1 MPALL
6 SHGFPQRFSP
16 ASQALFSAEEDFNHR
31 RTECHSDNTAP
42 IRYENNCIFGTQG
55 AIPDVAVWGDSHG
68 AELVVSL
75 GERLKKE
82 GRAVM
87 EITASSCP
95 PVLKYKVRDRP
106 YCEEHNDQTLEKI
119 MADPR
124 IKIIVLAADF
134 VGYKNHEYAMMLDGY
149 REVVTR
155 LRRGGKRV
163 ITVAP
168 IPVFD
173 FDPPALLGIRSAW
186 QQSIRDIGLPTQMYR
201 AQNAQAFTLLNNI
214 QSTDQDIV
222 FPQRVFC
229 ELALCRSY
237 SEGDGVLY
245 FNRNHLSLA
254 GAKVLVDAIH
264 L

>member
-1 MPALL
+1 
-6 SHGFPQRFSP
+6 
-16 ASQALFSAEEDFNHR
+16 
-31 RTECHSDNTAP
+31 
-42 IRYENNCIFGTQG
+42 
-55 AIPDVAVWGDSHG
+55 
-68 AELVVSL
+68 
-75 GERLKKE
+75 
-82 GRAVM
+82 
-87 EITASSCP
+87 
-95 PVLKYKVRDRP
+95 
-106 YCEEHNDQTLEKI
+106 
-119 MADPR
+119 
-124 IKIIVLAADF
+124 
-134 VGYKNHEYAMMLDGY
+134 
-149 REVVTR
+149 
-155 LRRGGKRV
+155 V

-186 QQSIRDIGLPTQMYR
+186 QQSIRDIGLPTQIYR

-237 SEGDGVLY
+237 SEGEGVLY